1 MMLLGQTR
9 DRLHEMRLLGMAE
22 GLSNQLE
29 QPDVHNLSFEERF
42 SLLVDQ
48 EWTYRRSRKQARLLK
63 AAKLRLDACVEN
75 IDYHHPRGL
84 NRSVIA
90 TLTTC
95 QWIRHHQILLI
106 TGATGT
112 GKTFIA
118 CALGQ
123 QACRQG
129 ITTRYYRLPRFIS
142 ELSQARGDGS
152 LPRFLSKLAKT
163 SLLILDDWGLAPLKQ
178 AEARDLLEIIDERD
192 GVRSTVLASQL
203 PVEEWYRTV
212 ADPTVADALMDRL
225 IHRAHTIELK
235 GDSMRKRANNSKV
248 DE

>member
-1 MMLLGQTR
+1 MLLAQTR

-29 QPDVHNLSFEERF
+29 QPDIHNLSFEERF

-48 EWTYRRSRKQARLLK
+48 EWTHRRNRRQTRLLK

-75 IDYHHPRGL
+75 IDYHHSRGL
-84 NRSVIA
+84 NRSMMA

-95 QWIRHHQILLI
+95 QWIRNHQAMLI

-129 ITTRYYRLPRFIS
+129 LSTRYYRLPKLIS
-142 ELSQARGDGS
+142 ELTQARGDGS
-152 LPRFLSKLAKT
+152 LPRLLSRLSKTHLI
-163 SLLILDDWGLAPLKQ
+163 ILDGWGLSPLNQ
-178 AEARDLLEIIDERD
+178 AESRDLLEIIDDRD
-192 GVRSTVLASQL
+192 GIRSTLLASQF
-203 PVEEWYRTV
+203 PVEDWHSTM

-225 IHRAHTIELK
+225 IHRAHTIELR
-235 GDSMRKRANNSKV
+235 GDSMRKRENNSTKA
-248 DE
+248 D

>member
-1 MMLLGQTR
+1 MLLGQTR